1 MYLQNNF
8 TEKEHLFFLNYFF
21 MSDSIKSP
29 QQLIKLY
36 KEKRQIVLLLHIPTD
51 LNLNFPAVLHD
62 LSKVV
67 LNK

>member
-1 MYLQNNF
+1 
-8 TEKEHLFFLNYFF
+8 

-36 KEKRQIVLLLHIPTD
+36 KEKGQIVLLLHIPTD